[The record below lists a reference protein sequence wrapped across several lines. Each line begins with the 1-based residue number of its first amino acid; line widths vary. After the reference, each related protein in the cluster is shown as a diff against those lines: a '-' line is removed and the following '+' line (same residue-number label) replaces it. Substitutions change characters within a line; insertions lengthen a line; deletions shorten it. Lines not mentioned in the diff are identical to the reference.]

1 MYHARASS
9 RERARAPRRRRPPLT
24 RPTPAP
30 PRSLKNES
38 VAGSHAHL
46 WAGDRTNHVLSDADA
61 TLLIHV
67 PFREPVRLSGL
78 IFDAPPELAPTHV
91 RVYVNARSMGFDDVD
106 ATEPAAVI
114 ALGEGDLG
122 AAIKVRPAKFHA
134 VSDLFIF
141 CERAEGGKVAL
152 SKLGF
157 LGAPVGGTD
166 VSKLK
171 DAHGHSHE

>member
-1 MYHARASS
+1 M
-9 RERARAPRRRRPPLT
+9 
-24 RPTPAP
+24 
-30 PRSLKNES
+30 
-38 VAGSHAHL
+38 
-46 WAGDRTNHVLSDADA
+46 
-61 TLLIHV
+61 

-78 IFDAPPELAPTHV
+78 IFDAPPELSPTHV

-122 AAIKVRPAKFHA
+122 AAVKVRPAKFNA